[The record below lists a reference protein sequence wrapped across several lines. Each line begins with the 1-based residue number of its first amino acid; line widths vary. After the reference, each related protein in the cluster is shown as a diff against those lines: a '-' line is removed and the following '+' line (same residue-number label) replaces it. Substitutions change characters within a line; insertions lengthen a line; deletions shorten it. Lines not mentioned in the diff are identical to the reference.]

1 MISLRCLLLELTV
14 VLRLL
19 QVLQMDADALLL
31 SLLPL
36 LTSGN
41 EESMCEAARAV
52 ANMARASP
60 AVRAAL
66 VVHEHRPPQPHDAAQ
81 VQQLE
86 EQSNHAAC
94 QGLTSQ
100 QVTAGPYVLKSL
112 ALLLDHSS
120 WQVVCSTAG
129 ALVNLAALAEA
140 GTVLSSVGLAPALVT
155 ALHRA
160 QQVWC
165 TGGEV
170 RRVPTAAEEDGNSAC
185 TQAAELLL
193 QCMGNMATAS
203 ADAVS
208 YAVLGSSGARC
219 AELSCSSEDLAA
231 FSSVVGGLA
240 TEGAQGPDT
249 CHDGVP
255 ERIRASA
262 KAVEL
267 SLATLWGL

>member
-1 MISLRCLLLELTV
+1 M
-14 VLRLL
+14 LRLL
-19 QVLQMDADALLL
+19 QVLQIDADALLL

-52 ANMARASP
+52 ANLARASP

-66 VVHEHRPPQPHDAAQ
+66 VVHEHRPPQPGDSAHA
-81 VQQLE
+81 QQLE
-86 EQSNHAAC
+86 EQSNPAAC
-94 QGLTSQ
+94 QDLTSQ

-112 ALLLDHSS
+112 VLLLDHSR
-120 WQVVCSTAG
+120 WQVVCSAAG

-140 GTVLSSVGLAPALVT
+140 GTELSSVGLAPALVT
-155 ALHRA
+155 ALRRA

-170 RRVPTAAEEDGNSAC
+170 MEHAPAAAEEEGNSMC

-208 YAVLGSSGARC
+208 CAILGSSGARC
-219 AELSCSSEDLAA
+219 AELSCSSEDLAS

-240 TEGAQGPDT
+240 TEGPQGPDT

-262 KAVEL
+262 KAVGL